1 MMLRLSSR
9 FALRTGWF
17 ECSAHF
23 LRRGYANFDNTR
35 YDSVRSVRAWM
46 PDREIKRRSKC
57 SRLSRFHFLTGIA
70 LPQLPDS
77 KIEGISHRDH
87 RSPGLKWAR
96 HRCGQFTEL
105 LTPPYYPCTENTT
118 CLEISHPVFL
128 PMSAEPKL
136 ACGAAVDD
144 RGYSE
149 NWRPG
154 HFVAFVHDCTS
165 VRTRVAHRIYRLQ
178 YE

>member
-1 MMLRLSSR
+1 MNSGEQPLVDGASPCLALRPDQQRPQTMMLRLSSR

-46 PDREIKRRSKC
+46 HDREIKRRSKC

-87 RSPGLKWAR
+87 RS
-96 HRCGQFTEL
+96 Q
-105 LTPPYYPCTENTT
+105 
-118 CLEISHPVFL
+118 V
-128 PMSAEPKL
+128 
-136 ACGAAVDD
+136 
-144 RGYSE
+144 
-149 NWRPG
+149 
-154 HFVAFVHDCTS
+154 
-165 VRTRVAHRIYRLQ
+165 
-178 YE
+178 